1 MNYICFMFQ
10 TTVVSAGLFFSRKLI
25 YPLYNSKTAAFLLLS
40 PPHTGH
46 KTGFPLPKK

>member
-10 TTVVSAGLFFSRKLI
+10 TAIVSAGLFFSRKLI
-25 YPLYNSKTAAFLLLS
+25 YTLYNSKTAAFFTS
-40 PPHTGH
+40 FPPHTGH